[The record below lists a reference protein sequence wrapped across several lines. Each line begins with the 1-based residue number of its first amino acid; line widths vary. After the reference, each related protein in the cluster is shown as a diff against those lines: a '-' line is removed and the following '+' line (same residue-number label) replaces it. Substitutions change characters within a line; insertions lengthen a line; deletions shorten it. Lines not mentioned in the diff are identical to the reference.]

1 MRQYLSFF
9 RIRFVAGLQYR
20 TAAFA
25 GFFTQLFWGLMEIM
39 MFRAFYLYAPEKLPM
54 DMQALSS
61 YIWIQQGTLC
71 IWNLYGWEQ
80 ELFESVRSGAVAY
93 ELIRLR
99 ICTPCGAPE
108 ALPDV

>member
-39 MFRAFYLYAPEKLPM
+39 MFRAFYLYGP
-54 DMQALSS
+54 
-61 YIWIQQGTLC
+61 
-71 IWNLYGWEQ
+71 
-80 ELFESVRSGAVAY
+80 
-93 ELIRLR
+93 
-99 ICTPCGAPE
+99 
-108 ALPDV
+108 